1 MSVDIWHPKG
11 ICSWCQLQG
20 KQRLLRCLC
29 PVLTVRQKEQESSDC
44 SPGSKNRRKV
54 LIFFFF
60 WGRPQTFSRQG
71 TNRPTSSLSSRKAH
85 RVLDTKSWARL
96 STQELPLI
104 TGAPS
109 FGMSDCVREIWL
121 AFMKWS
127 DRGSLR
133 LESGI
138 LGAQVAEGSRDWRTH
153 QIQRD
158 PGKSISDRDILSSRK
173 RCSQLHDF

>member
-60 WGRPQTFSRQG
+60 FLRKATNFFKTRDKQTHLITQFEK
-71 TNRPTSSLSSRKAH
+71 SSQSARYQELSSAQHTRTATDH
-85 RVLDTKSWARL
+85 WGSVIWDEWLCERDLVGLHEMEWQRVTAPGEWNLGSPGGRREPRLENTSDTKRS
-96 STQELPLI
+96 
-104 TGAPS
+104 
-109 FGMSDCVREIWL
+109 REEYQW
-121 AFMKWS
+121 
-127 DRGSLR
+127 
-133 LESGI
+133 
-138 LGAQVAEGSRDWRTH
+138 
-153 QIQRD
+153 
-158 PGKSISDRDILSSRK
+158 
-173 RCSQLHDF
+173 

>member
-20 KQRLLRCLC
+20 KQRLLRCLG
-29 PVLTVRQKEQESSDC
+29 PALTLKQKEQERSDC
-44 SPGSKNRRKV
+44 SPGSENRRKV
-54 LIFFFF
+54 LIFFEEGHKLFQDK
-60 WGRPQTFSRQG
+60 GQTDPPHHSVWEK
-71 TNRPTSSLSSRKAH
+71 L
-85 RVLDTKSWARL
+85 RVLEIPESWAWL
-96 STQELPLI
+96 STQERPPI

-109 FGMSDCVREIWL
+109 FGMSDCVREVWL

-127 DRGSLR
+127 DRGSLC

-138 LGAQVAEGSRDWRTH
+138 SGAQGVGGSQDWRTQ

-158 PGKSISDRDILSSRK
+158 PGKEY
-173 RCSQLHDF
+173 QW